1 MILKM
6 MQWTKHPTIPTP
18 DKGRLKALLDSKG
31 AQAVYDVWKAREDAI
46 KLTLDDP
53 LRHGVN
59 LVSWDRIR
67 WALSQYNEVLVL
79 GGNRGA
85 KTTGM
90 AKIFMESIT
99 KNQNLVVL
107 RQSPPNP
114 IPTN

>member
-1 MILKM
+1 MM

-31 AQAVYDVWKAREDAI
+31 AQAVYEVWKAREDAI
-46 KLTLDDP
+46 KLTIDDP

-67 WALSQYNEVLVL
+67 WALSEYNEVLVL

-85 KTTGM
+85 KTTGCLLY
-90 AKIFMESIT
+90 T
-99 KNQNLVVL
+99 
-107 RQSPPNP
+107 SPSPRDGLLSRMP
-114 IPTN
+114 SSA